1 MLNGECSIHHS
12 TFIFLNVE
20 CCLRECCSLVR
31 PAPHTLSQVA
41 ESTDNL
47 YVLRSQL
54 GGRESTEM
62 AEGVLD
68 LTHTIVNACGRF
80 EKT

>member
-1 MLNGECSIHHS
+1 MGRSRAKTLHQNPE
-12 TFIFLNVE
+12 FL
-20 CCLRECCSLVR
+20 RAS
-31 PAPHTLSQVA
+31 LSQVA

-68 LTHTIVNACGRF
+68 LTLTMHAAVSKKHRGPT
-80 EKT
+80 T

>member
-1 MLNGECSIHHS
+1 MGRSPWTISCQNPE
-12 TFIFLNVE
+12 FLMA
-20 CCLRECCSLVR
+20 S
-31 PAPHTLSQVA
+31 LSQVA